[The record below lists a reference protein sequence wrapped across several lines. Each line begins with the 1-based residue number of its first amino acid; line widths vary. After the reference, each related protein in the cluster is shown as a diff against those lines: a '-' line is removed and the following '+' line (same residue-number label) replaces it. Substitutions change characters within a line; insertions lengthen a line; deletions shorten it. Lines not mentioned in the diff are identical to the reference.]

1 MVYIYHLFLL
11 HLLMLLYS
19 YLLFYITLYIYI
31 YCYIYIY
38 IIYLLHI
45 YCTYSKERL
54 CSKECLPQMSA
65 PLFFQKGLSFEK

>member
-1 MVYIYHLFLL
+1 MVYIYHLLLL

-19 YLLFYITLYIYI
+19 YLLFYITLYII
-31 YCYIYIY
+31 YLYIYIY
-38 IIYLLHI
+38 ILHI